1 VKRVSKL
8 RPLHGELGS
17 RPFGSGGSSQNTL
30 AVVPHHLVIRWQTW
44 ATMSKSG
51 VSLTAGQQVV
61 CIVMD
66 ARGASG
72 SVANFNWLEVR

>member
-1 VKRVSKL
+1 
-8 RPLHGELGS
+8 
-17 RPFGSGGSSQNTL
+17 
-30 AVVPHHLVIRWQTW
+30 VIGWQTW
-44 ATMSKSG
+44 ATVSKSG

-61 CIVMD
+61 RIVMD

>member
-1 VKRVSKL
+1 MKGVSKL
-8 RPLHGELGS
+8 RRLHGELGS

-30 AVVPHHLVIRWQTW
+30 AVVPHHLVIGWQTW
-44 ATMSKSG
+44 ATVSKGRASPA
-51 VSLTAGQQVV
+51 AGQQVV
-61 CIVMD
+61 RIVMD

>member
-1 VKRVSKL
+1 MKRVSKL

-30 AVVPHHLVIRWQTW
+30 AVVPHHLVIGWQTW
-44 ATMSKSG
+44 ATRVEG
-51 VSLTAGQQVV
+51 PRVARGRLAGRSHVV
-61 CIVMD
+61 E